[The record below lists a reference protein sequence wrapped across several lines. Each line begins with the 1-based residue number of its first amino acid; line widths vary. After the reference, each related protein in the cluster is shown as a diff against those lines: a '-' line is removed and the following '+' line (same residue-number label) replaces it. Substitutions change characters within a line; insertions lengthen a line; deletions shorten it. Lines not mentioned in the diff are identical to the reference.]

1 MAEEILK
8 RNLDRA
14 FDPGPDFPHR
24 LLLSRTMA
32 TLDLSSAVGGQS
44 VRAGLRDRR
53 WQLWSRPSMRLV
65 ALAMVAIIAVAATA
79 AFLALHRVSAPVP
92 VHAPP
97 FKVNAPGVGVCYG
110 TCYVSDPLFVSSS
123 IGLLVESTSSSSC
136 DTTCPPQTSVL
147 FRTDDGG
154 GHWKAQHSWKPNDQ
168 IGSLIASPDA
178 KELLIVGQQ
187 TDTATTFLYSGD
199 GGISWTLHG
208 LPPGA
213 GQAAAS
219 SCKGGQCQQGKL
231 PPQVYFLN
239 PREGWVFSQEQSI
252 SVGDL
257 FHTTDAGAHWT
268 RLARID
274 VKAVFNIDVV
284 AGVTYSNTYF
294 THSLPGQFVFQ
305 NTMSGWFITTYGTSG
320 GTPPFLYRT
329 VDGGVTWNLRS
340 IPTVRGMTSAGFV
353 SKFIFFN
360 PNEAVMEFDRSF
372 TAPGTTYAST
382 TRDGGS
388 HWSEPIKLSTEASLT
403 FVDASNWVGWPYTGG
418 WMTTADAGQHWN
430 TTPNAASFG
439 GPPVVNAGLPPSF
452 PGRWV
457 YFRSP
462 AVGWAY
468 VAEDAPGGGSSG
480 VALYQTVDGGVSWTP
495 LSLPELE

>member
-97 FKVNAPGVGVCYG
+97 FKVNSPGVGVCYG

-284 AGVTYSNTYF
+284 AGVTYSNT
-294 THSLPGQFVFQ
+294 
-305 NTMSGWFITTYGTSG
+305 
-320 GTPPFLYRT
+320 
-329 VDGGVTWNLRS
+329 
-340 IPTVRGMTSAGFV
+340 
-353 SKFIFFN
+353 
-360 PNEAVMEFDRSF
+360 
-372 TAPGTTYAST
+372 
-382 TRDGGS
+382 
-388 HWSEPIKLSTEASLT
+388 
-403 FVDASNWVGWPYTGG
+403 
-418 WMTTADAGQHWN
+418 
-430 TTPNAASFG
+430 
-439 GPPVVNAGLPPSF
+439 
-452 PGRWV
+452 
-457 YFRSP
+457 
-462 AVGWAY
+462 
-468 VAEDAPGGGSSG
+468 
-480 VALYQTVDGGVSWTP
+480 
-495 LSLPELE
+495 